1 MANFESA
8 EAVAD
13 TRVDINLTQPDSS
26 IVEEIGFWGNVVP
39 QHVFE
44 PAGSVATFANDGS
57 DGGWVSAGPYLLTDV
72 QVGQSYTL
80 ERTDSYPL
88 VEAGVPIPAQNV
100 YRVLPDVNTAIL
112 ALQSRPEERRVGK
125 ESVSPCTSRWT
136 PS

>member
-44 PAGSVATFANDGS
+44 PAGSVAEFANDGS
-57 DGGWVSAGPYLLTDV
+57 DGGWVSAGPYVLTTV

-80 ERTDSYPL
+80 ERVDEYPL
-88 VEAGVPIPAQNV
+88 VDGGTPIPASVV
-100 YRVLPDVNTAIL
+100 YPLYPDLHTHHL
-112 ALQSRPEERRVGK
+112 ALPSRQVDHLA
-125 ESVSPCTSRWT
+125 
-136 PS
+136 PSQPPPPASHT